1 MNKEISIY
9 RYYGKYIYYYST
21 IVKLVENE
29 KWLKYE
35 VKRQLKD
42 DMMISYIFQLQKNNI
57 IMLIIRKQW
66 NSTNN
71 KKVFWI
77 WYSYWY
83 TIVLNALY
91 CIFFNVKNVLEN
103 ILVHLLQNMFYK
115 SISFRDTC
123 NWYRRVLESSL
134 L

>member
-1 MNKEISIY
+1 M
-9 RYYGKYIYYYST
+9 
-21 IVKLVENE
+21 ENE

-42 DMMISYIFQLQKNNI
+42 DMMITYIFQLQKNNI
-57 IMLIIRKQW
+57 IMLFIRKQW

-91 CIFFNVKNVLEN
+91 CIFFIIKNVLEN
-103 ILVHLLQNMFYK
+103 ILVHLLQN
-115 SISFRDTC
+115 
-123 NWYRRVLESSL
+123 VL
-134 L
+134 